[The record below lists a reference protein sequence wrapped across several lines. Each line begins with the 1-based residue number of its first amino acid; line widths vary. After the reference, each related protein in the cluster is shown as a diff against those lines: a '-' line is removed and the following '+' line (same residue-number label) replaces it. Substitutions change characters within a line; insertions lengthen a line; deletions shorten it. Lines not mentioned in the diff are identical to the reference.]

1 MDSHELSR
9 MLLDRSQEVCAHLL
23 PNGKVRGN
31 LYLVGGLNG
40 SSGESLQITLSG
52 SSAGRFIDFAN
63 KDDKGATLLWLWS
76 RVRNLSFPA
85 AIREAK
91 DWLGVKDD
99 DYGIKR
105 HKTKTYSKP
114 ERGGVRLSEPNT
126 KVMDY
131 LTIARR
137 LDPVVVANAS
147 IAESDDGE
155 EVVFP
160 FIEYDA
166 ESGKN
171 QCVHRKYLKVDR
183 PDGKKDCRSTKG
195 TKRCLFGKQ
204 LINENVSEITI
215 TEGEIDALSFH
226 SWSIPAVS
234 VPNGVSDFEWVD
246 IDWEWLSRF
255 ERINVCMDMDEPG
268 KQASPDICK
277 RLGLHRCYI
286 VSLPKKDVNECLMAG
301 IKKEEMEACLAKAKP
316 IELDEIKRADDFT
329 SEVVEYYST
338 DFSKQGWET
347 PWYPALPWRV
357 RRSEM
362 TILTGFSGH
371 GKTVGLNQLILHLVS
386 QGVRVM
392 DASLE
397 IKPGMT
403 LYNMTR
409 CAMAKKQSSKQ
420 EVQGCINWLNDSIFF
435 LDCIGTVNT
444 KRLMHAMEY
453 ARKRHGVDVFIID
466 SLFKCGL
473 SSEDYGSQREFADQ
487 LTTFCNNTGAHVI
500 LVAHSRKVSSGNEYN
515 PPTKADVS
523 GSSDLTNAAFNVIVW
538 FRNKLKKR
546 KIDEAKQ
553 ATPMD
558 TETIS
563 QWLDAPDGQVII
575 DKQRFGEGEEGAIPV
590 WFDQETSQFHA
601 VKNRVTPYFQLK
613 T

>member
-1 MDSHELSR
+1 MDSAEISR
-9 MLLDRSQEVCAHLL
+9 MLLDRSQEVCSHLL
-23 PNGKVRGN
+23 PNGKVKGN
-31 LYLVGGLNG
+31 IYQVGGLDG
-40 SSGESLQITLSG
+40 SAGESLQVTLTG
-52 SSAGRFIDFAN
+52 TAAGRFIDFAN
-63 KDDKGATLLWLWS
+63 KDDKGATLLWLWAKT
-76 RVRNLSFPA
+76 RKISFPT
-85 AIREAK
+85 AIKEAK
-91 DWLGVKDD
+91 EWLGVKDE

-105 HKTKTYSKP
+105 HKSKTFSKP
-114 ERGGVRLSEPNT
+114 EKGGVRLAEPNS

-131 LTIARR
+131 LTIERR
-137 LDPVVVANAS
+137 LDPIVLANAS
-147 IAESDDGE
+147 IAETDDGE
-155 EVVFP
+155 AIVFP
-160 FIEYDA
+160 FIEHDL
-166 ESGKN
+166 ESNKN
-171 QCVHRKYLKVDR
+171 IAVHRKYLKVDR
-183 PDGKKDCRSTKG
+183 PDGKKDSWSTKG

-204 LINENVSEITI
+204 LINENISELVI

-234 VPNGVSDFEWVD
+234 IPNGVSDFEWMD
-246 IDWEWLSRF
+246 IDWDWLARF
-255 ERINVCMDMDEPG
+255 EKIYVCMDMDEPG
-268 KQASPDICK
+268 KQAAPDICK

-286 VSLPKKDVNECLMAG
+286 VSLPKKDVNECLLAG
-301 IKKEEMEACLAKAKP
+301 LKKEEMESVLAKAKP

-329 SEVVEYYST
+329 SEVVDYYTT

-347 PWYPALPWRV
+347 PWYPTLPWRV

-371 GKTVGLNQLILHLVS
+371 GKTVGLNQLILHLAQ
-386 QGVRVM
+386 QGARVM

-409 CAMAKKQSSKQ
+409 CAMAKKQSSRQ
-420 EVQGCINWLNDSIFF
+420 EVEACISWLNDSIFF

-444 KRLMHAMEY
+444 KRLLHAMEY

-473 SSEDYGSQREFADQ
+473 SSEDYGSQREFADK

-500 LVAHSRKVSSGNEYN
+500 LVAHSRKVSSGNEYT
-515 PPTKADVS
+515 PPTKSDVS

-546 KIDEAKQ
+546 KMDEAKQ
-553 ATPMD
+553 ASPMD
-558 TETIS
+558 METINI
-563 QWLDAPDGQVII
+563 WMDAPDGSVII
-575 DKQRFGEGEEGAIPV
+575 DKQRFGEGEEAVVPV
-590 WFDQETSQFHA
+590 WFDQETSQFHT
-601 VKNRVTPYFQLK
+601 VRNRVTPYFQLK